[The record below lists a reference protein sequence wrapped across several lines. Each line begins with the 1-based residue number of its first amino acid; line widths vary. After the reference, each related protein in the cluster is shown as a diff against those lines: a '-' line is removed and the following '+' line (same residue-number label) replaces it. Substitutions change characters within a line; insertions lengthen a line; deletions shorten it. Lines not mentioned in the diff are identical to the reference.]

1 MKLHNLPKTST
12 IGKKRLG
19 QGLGSGKGKTSGKG
33 TKGQKSRGKIAKTLG
48 AAGSLLVRR
57 LPLYRGK
64 YRNKPRGHKAY
75 AINIKYLNI
84 LPKDTVVNVETLKK
98 YHILDADFPDHHN
111 VKILGEGKLEVVL
124 TVNLPVSKGAAKKIK
139 DAGGKINLDK
149 KLVTKTS

>member
-84 LPKDTVVNVETLKK
+84 LPKDSVVNFETLKK
-98 YHILDADFPDHHN
+98 Y
-111 VKILGEGKLEVVL
+111 
-124 TVNLPVSKGAAKKIK
+124 
-139 DAGGKINLDK
+139 
-149 KLVTKTS
+149 